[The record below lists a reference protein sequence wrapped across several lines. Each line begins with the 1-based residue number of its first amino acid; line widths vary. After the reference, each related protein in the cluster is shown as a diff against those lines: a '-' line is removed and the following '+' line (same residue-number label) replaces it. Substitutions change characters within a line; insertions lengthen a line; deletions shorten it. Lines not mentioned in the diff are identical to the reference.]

1 MDEPVDVEQDDDQ
14 ALAPDLILG
23 DRDFY
28 LQLEQVDEDD
38 GLDSCHSGALQPN
51 HELESLTSDG
61 GRFSN
66 Y

>member
-1 MDEPVDVEQDDDQ
+1 MDVDDH
-14 ALAPDLILG
+14 ALGTDLTLG
-23 DRDFY
+23 DRDRDFY

-38 GLDSCHSGALQPN
+38 GLDSCYSGVLPPN